1 MQPCV
6 ALFKIQF
13 LKTNNENNNNY
24 NHFTKLCCDTNSKR
38 ASMKEGWKKFR
49 LNDVVWFQR
58 GFDLPKDQFQEGNIP
73 VFGSTSI
80 LGYHNISKVKAPG
93 VITGRSGSLGKFQIA
108 KEDFWPHNTTLWV
121 KDFKGNDVLFCYYM
135 LQCLDFAIL
144 NTGGAVPTLNRN
156 LLNSFVINLPPL
168 ETQRKIA
175 FILSSYDDL
184 IENNLKRIKLLEEKA
199 QRTYEEWFVKMRFPG
214 YETAVFDEVTGLPE
228 GWKEGKL
235 SDLIDYQSGFAFKSS
250 KFKEEGYPIIK
261 IKNIGNNT
269 IDLNNVD
276 YIDIEYANQVVKFQ
290 LNAGDLLIAMT
301 GATVGKVGIM
311 PKSDVPCYLNQR
323 VGRFVSLKNIDNKA
337 FVECFFNIG
346 SGLNQVLNIAGG
358 AAQPNIS
365 ANQILSIETIVPSDT
380 ILKDFSQMA
389 TSITN
394 SVINLQSQNRL
405 LKEARD
411 ILLPRLMSGMIDV
424 EDMEITVMD

>member
-1 MQPCV
+1 M
-6 ALFKIQF
+6 
-13 LKTNNENNNNY
+13 
-24 NHFTKLCCDTNSKR
+24 R
-38 ASMKEGWKKFR
+38 EGWKKSR

-175 FILSSYDDL
+175 SILSSYDDL

-228 GWKEGKL
+228 GWEKKSLGEL
-235 SDLIDYQSGFAFKSS
+235 VSLQQGFALNKKSDHYIS
-250 KFKEEGYPIIK
+250 MERTNFPLLKIGDLFNEAESLFVKDTIPKQFLVNKNEIIYSRTGQVGHAFMGRK
-261 IKNIGNNT
+261 GVIYNNCFRVT
-269 IDLNNVD
+269 
-276 YIDIEYANQVVKFQ
+276 ANQRIERIVLFYF
-290 LNAGDLLIAMT
+290 LISPSIVETAKSL
-301 GATVGKVGIM
+301 AT
-311 PKSDVPCYLNQR
+311 
-323 VGRFVSLKNIDNKA
+323 
-337 FVECFFNIG
+337 
-346 SGLNQVLNIAGG
+346 G
-358 AAQPNIS
+358 AAQPDLNHG
-365 ANQILSIETIVPSDT
+365 AFKSI
-380 ILKDFSQMA
+380 K
-389 TSITN
+389 
-394 SVINLQSQNRL
+394 INLAPLDIQKKFSLQFEQNLEIIYNLKKQNRL

-424 EDMEITVMD
+424 ENIVIQNKEPKELQNT